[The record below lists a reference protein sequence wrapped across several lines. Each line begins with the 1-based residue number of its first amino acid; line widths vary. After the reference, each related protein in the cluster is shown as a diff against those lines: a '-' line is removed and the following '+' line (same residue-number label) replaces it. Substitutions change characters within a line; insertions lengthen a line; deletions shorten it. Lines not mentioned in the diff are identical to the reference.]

1 MPLIGDTGNLATFT
15 LTTQTAVAS
24 LAVTKISIGEITLDM
39 LDVSTL
45 ATTGFMEE
53 IPSDLT
59 AAPEV
64 TIDYVF
70 NQHAT
75 NIAVTG
81 LVDTATI
88 TFPLGSAQTTTT
100 RATFAGTG
108 VVTAVKLPDFAN
120 GEVLMGQAK
129 IKFDGDTGPTYT
141 RGS

>member
-1 MPLIGDTGNLATFT
+1 
-15 LTTQTAVAS
+15 
-24 LAVTKISIGEITLDM
+24 
-39 LDVSTL
+39 
-45 ATTGFMEE
+45 
-53 IPSDLT
+53 LT

>member
-1 MPLIGDTGNLATFT
+1 MALVGDTGNLATFT

-24 LAVTKISIGEITLDM
+24 LAITKISIGEITLDM

-53 IPSDLT
+53 IPSDLQK
-59 AAPEV
+59 APEV

-70 NQHAT
+70 NASAT
-75 NIAVTG
+75 NIAITG

-88 TFPLGSAQTTTT
+88 TLPLGSGQTTTT

-108 VVTAVKLPDFAN
+108 VVVAVKIPDFAN
-120 GEVLMGQAK
+120 GEVNMGQAK
-129 IKFDGDTGPTYT
+129 IKFDGDTGPTYS
-141 RGS
+141 RGA